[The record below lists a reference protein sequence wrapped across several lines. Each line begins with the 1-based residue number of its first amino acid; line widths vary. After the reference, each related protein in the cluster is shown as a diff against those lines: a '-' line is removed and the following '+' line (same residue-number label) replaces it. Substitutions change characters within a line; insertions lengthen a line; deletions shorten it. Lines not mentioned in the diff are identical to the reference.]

1 MLRLCSAAVAS
12 PLGFNGAAWAR
23 SKPMSFELDIA
34 AKRDPL
40 ERRKTGDPMST
51 TGPYTAIALNGIFDA
66 GASQKILRT
75 VTDVFEMGADCVL
88 IDMEDVS
95 AHDDACLQDFAA
107 ALMSLRGS
115 GRHVQVVAR
124 QSDFHTMLAQAPGSR
139 DWLRNFTDANVSEA
153 RLAIHLDGP
162 TT

>member
-1 MLRLCSAAVAS
+1 
-12 PLGFNGAAWAR
+12 
-23 SKPMSFELDIA
+23 MSFELDIA

-40 ERRKTGDPMST
+40 DGRKTGDRMST
-51 TGPYTAIALNGIFDA
+51 AGPYTALTLNGIFDER
-66 GASQKILRT
+66 ASQRILRA
-75 VTDVFEMGADCVL
+75 VTDIFDMGADSVL

-95 AHDDACLQDFAA
+95 AHDDACLQNFAA

-124 QSDFHTMLAQAPGSR
+124 QSAFHAALAQAPDSR
-139 DWLRNFTDANVSEA
+139 DWLRNFADGNVGEA

-162 TT
+162 AV